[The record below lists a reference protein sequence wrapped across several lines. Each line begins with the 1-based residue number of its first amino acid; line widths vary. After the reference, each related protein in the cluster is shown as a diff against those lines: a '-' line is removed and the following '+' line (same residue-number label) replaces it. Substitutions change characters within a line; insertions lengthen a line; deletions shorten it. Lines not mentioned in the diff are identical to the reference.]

1 MAGLEFNERQG
12 ATVAAAATLLSA
24 VLIMAAVLGAIF
36 ALSYFLSVFSGV
48 FMPLAIAAIL
58 ALVVKPYYEW
68 ILQTTGRKEIAVAAV
83 FASILVPFVVFTW
96 FFGSLV
102 IGQLTG
108 LVEKLPA
115 WVESSATWIRQKLPA
130 IEQFWREH
138 ELGRRLSATLQARWR
153 EILDGLTAIGGQA
166 LAAGAGIFRAV
177 TGALGWVVFPIYF
190 GFFLMAKPLKVESI
204 ESQLPFLKPDTRG
217 DLIYLV
223 REFVGI
229 MVSFFRG
236 QVIVAFCQG
245 VLFAIGF
252 AIAGLQYGM
261 VIGLLMGFLNL
272 IPYLGSLLGLLL
284 ALPLAFFQQDG
295 GWGPLIG
302 VGIAF
307 TVVQMIEGYV
317 LTPRIMGQRTGL
329 HPVTIMVA
337 MFFWGTALGG
347 ISGMILAIP
356 LTAFLVVFWRLLKEK
371 YIKAI
376 V

>member
-1 MAGLEFNERQG
+1 MPGLQFNERQG
-12 ATVAAAATLLSA
+12 ATVAAAITLLSA
-24 VLIMAAVLGAIF
+24 ALIMAAALGAIL

-58 ALVVKPYYEW
+58 ALVIKPYYEW
-68 ILQTTGRKEIAVAAV
+68 LLRGAGRKGIALVAV
-83 FASILVPFVVFTW
+83 FVSLVVPFALFAW

-102 IGQLTG
+102 VGQLSG
-108 LVEKLPA
+108 LLDRLPG
-115 WVESSATWIRQKLPA
+115 WIESTATWVRQKLPA
-130 IEQFWREH
+130 MEQFWREH
-138 ELGRRLSATLQARWR
+138 ELGRRLSVALQARWS
-153 EILDGLTAIGGQA
+153 EILNGLTAIGGQA
-166 LAAGAGIFRAV
+166 LAAGAGLFRAV
-177 TGALGWVVFPIYF
+177 TGCLGWVVFPIYF

-204 ESQLPFLKPDTRG
+204 ESQLPFLKPETRS

-223 REFVGI
+223 REFLGI

-252 AIAGLQYGM
+252 AIAGLQYGLA
-261 VIGLLMGFLNL
+261 IGLLMGFLNL

-284 ALPLAFFQQDG
+284 ALPLAFFQQGG

-302 VGIAF
+302 VGAAF
-307 TVVQMIEGYV
+307 TVVQMIEGYL
-317 LTPRIMGQRTGL
+317 LTPRIMGRRTGL

-337 MFFWGTALGG
+337 MFFWGTAMGG

-371 YIKAI
+371 YIKA
-376 V
+376 VV

>member
-1 MAGLEFNERQG
+1 MNGLQLNERQG
-12 ATVAAAATLLSA
+12 ATVAAAITLLSTA
-24 VLIMAAVLGAIF
+24 LIMSAALGAIF

-58 ALVVKPYYEW
+58 ALVIKPYYEW
-68 ILQTTGRKEIAVAAV
+68 LLKVSGRSEIAMLAV
-83 FASILVPFVVFTW
+83 FASLVVPFVAFAW

-102 IGQLTG
+102 VGQLTELLG
-108 LVEKLPA
+108 KLPG
-115 WVESSATWIRQKLPA
+115 WVESSAVWARQKLPA
-130 IEQFWREH
+130 VEQFWREH
-138 ELGRRLSATLQARWR
+138 DLGRRLSTTLQTRWR
-153 EILDGLTAIGGQA
+153 EILDSLTTIGSQA
-166 LAAGAGIFRAV
+166 LAAGAGIFRAI

-190 GFFLMAKPLKVESI
+190 GFFLMAPPVRVESI
-204 ESQLPFLKPDTRG
+204 ESQLPFLKPDTRR
-217 DLIYLV
+217 DVIYLV
-223 REFVGI
+223 REFIGI

-252 AIAGLQYGM
+252 AIAGLQYGF
-261 VIGLLMGFLNL
+261 VIGLLMGFLNM

-284 ALPLAFFQQDG
+284 ALPLAFFQQGG

-347 ISGMILAIP
+347 VSGMILAIP

-371 YIKAI
+371 YIKA
-376 V
+376 VV